1 MRLRPK
7 LADTDHRRKA
17 PDRDGHAPGHAS
29 DGQGGFFKRAAGSV
43 NPGVPGVAGWSH
55 AAQGRGAGPDQ
66 LPQGIKA
73 AKKEP
78 RPPVW
83 LYVCPPVAR
92 HLKRLETADS
102 TTCERAAKL
111 LVRPNVSKTCHAAPH
126 RVDSTFVP
134 LRGYPAAA
142 RHCPIERFTDWA
154 AVRPLPPCSIVV
166 GTAAYKNRGRKGR
179 NRKQLH
185 SSPNSRLS
193 QEHPYQL
200 G

>member
-1 MRLRPK
+1 MKLRPK
-7 LADTDHRRKA
+7 LLIRTAARAQSGIGQAVWQFFVEEQLAVSTLECQGSPARRMGL
-17 PDRDGHAPGHAS
+17 RDEGL
-29 DGQGGFFKRAAGSV
+29 GQIHCTRAL
-43 NPGVPGVAGWSH
+43 N
-55 AAQGRGAGPDQ
+55 Q
-66 LPQGIKA
+66 
-73 AKKEP
+73 KKEP

-83 LYVCPPVAR
+83 LYVCPAHGSTHQSNCAR
-92 HLKRLETADS
+92 EGG
-102 TTCERAAKL
+102 AKL

-126 RVDSTFVP
+126 RMDSTFVA

-142 RHCPIERFTDWA
+142 RHCPIERFTDRA
-154 AVRPLPPCSIVV
+154 TVRSLPPCSVV
-166 GTAAYKNRGRKGR
+166 IGTAAYKHSGRKGR